1 MLEAR
6 AALAAL
12 GGHLAQH
19 GDLDKEL
26 ALDVEHAAR
35 PRGAAT
41 QQRVREQRAA
51 EQRATVRTEIAAQY
65 GKPYWQTPA
74 EAEKL
79 TRALALEYWGQ

>member
-12 GGHLAQH
+12 GGHLTQH
-19 GDLDKEL
+19 GDLDTEL
-26 ALDVEHAAR
+26 AIDFEHAAR
-35 PRGAAT
+35 QRGAAT

-79 TRALALEYWGQ
+79 TRALTVEKWRQ